1 MNLKKMT
8 TVVLGALLSGVVL
21 AGCGGDRAN
30 DLGTDVRTKVGTL
43 AHLNASEEQYN
54 EIMKKVDETWTGKF
68 SFDYVYYDKLTAM
81 QMGLDAGNI
90 REMSLYNSTAKY
102 LLDRNDKLAL
112 VEYKDMKLADAF
124 CCAVRKED
132 QELLAE
138 LNKALEEMKKDGTMA
153 KLVTTYITDLKKG
166 EEPPAVPMPETQ
178 GTPLKIAVTGDLPPL
193 DLVLADGKAAGFN
206 TAVLAEI
213 GKRLGRNVEIVQIDS
228 AARASALSSKK
239 VDVVFWVTV
248 PTGGSKVPADI
259 DKPEGL
265 ELTVPYYQDDTVHVG
280 RKQQ

>member
-8 TVVLGALLSGVVL
+8 ALVLGALLGGVVL

-30 DLGTDVRTKVGTL
+30 DLETDARTKVGTL
-43 AHLNASEEQYN
+43 VHLNASEEQYN
-54 EIMKKVDETWTGKF
+54 EIMKKVDEAWTSKF

-81 QMGLDAGNI
+81 QMGLEAGNI
-90 REMSLYNSTAKY
+90 REMSLYKSTAQY

-112 VEYKDMKLADAF
+112 VEYKEMKLSDAF

-132 QELLAE
+132 QELLAG
-138 LNKALEEMKKDGTMA
+138 LNKALEEMKGDGTMA

-228 AARASALSSKK
+228 AARASALSSRK
-239 VDVVFWVTV
+239 VDVVFWVTL
-248 PTGGSKVPADI
+248 PAGGSMVPADI

-265 ELTVPYYQDDTVHVG
+265 ELTVPYYQDETVHVG

>member
-8 TVVLGALLSGVVL
+8 ALVLGALLGGVVL

-30 DLGTDVRTKVGTL
+30 DLETDAHTKVGTL
-43 AHLNASEEQYN
+43 VHLNASEEQYN
-54 EIMKKVDETWTGKF
+54 EIMKKVDETWTSKF

-81 QMGLDAGNI
+81 QMGLEAGNI
-90 REMSLYNSTAKY
+90 REMSLYNSTARY

-112 VEYKDMKLADAF
+112 VEYKEMKLSDAF

-132 QELLAE
+132 QELLAG
-138 LNKALEEMKKDGTMA
+138 LNKALEEMKGDGTMA

-178 GTPLKIAVTGDLPPL
+178 GAPLKIAVTGDLPPL

-213 GKRLGRNVEIVQIDS
+213 GERLGRNVEIVQIDS
-228 AARASALSSKK
+228 AARASALSSRK
-239 VDVVFWVTV
+239 VDVVFWVTL
-248 PTGGSKVPADI
+248 PAGGSMVPADI

-265 ELTVPYYQDDTVHVG
+265 ELTVPYYQDETVHVG
-280 RKQQ
+280 RKQ

>member
-8 TVVLGALLSGVVL
+8 ALVLGALLGGVVL

-30 DLGTDVRTKVGTL
+30 DLETDAHTKVGTL
-43 AHLNASEEQYN
+43 VHLNASEEQYN
-54 EIMKKVDETWTGKF
+54 EIMKKVDETWTSKF

-81 QMGLDAGNI
+81 QMGLEAGNI
-90 REMSLYNSTAKY
+90 REMSLYNSTAQY

-112 VEYKDMKLADAF
+112 VEYKEMKLSDAF

-132 QELLAE
+132 QELLAG
-138 LNKALEEMKKDGTMA
+138 LNKALEEMKGDGTMA

-178 GTPLKIAVTGDLPPL
+178 GAPLKIAVTGDLPPL

-213 GKRLGRNVEIVQIDS
+213 GERLGRNVEIVQIDS
-228 AARASALSSKK
+228 AARASALSSRK
-239 VDVVFWVTV
+239 VDVVFWVTL
-248 PTGGSKVPADI
+248 PAGGSMVPADI

-265 ELTVPYYQDDTVHVG
+265 ELTVPYYQDETVHVG

>member
-8 TVVLGALLSGVVL
+8 ALVLGALLGGVVL

-30 DLGTDVRTKVGTL
+30 DLETDAHTKVGTL
-43 AHLNASEEQYN
+43 VHLNASEEQYN
-54 EIMKKVDETWTGKF
+54 EIMKKVDEAWTSKF

-81 QMGLDAGNI
+81 QMGLEAGNI
-90 REMSLYNSTAKY
+90 REMSLYKSTAQY

-112 VEYKDMKLADAF
+112 VEYKEMKLSDAF

-132 QELLAE
+132 QELLAG
-138 LNKALEEMKKDGTMA
+138 LNKALEGMKGDGTLD

-178 GTPLKIAVTGDLPPL
+178 GAPLKIAVTGDLPPL

-213 GKRLGRNVEIVQIDS
+213 GKRLSRNVEIVQIDS
-228 AARASALSSKK
+228 AARASALSSRK
-239 VDVVFWVTV
+239 VDVVFWVAV
-248 PTGGSKVPADI
+248 PEGDSKLPPDL
-259 DKPEGL
+259 DKPDGV
-265 ELTVPYYQDDTVHVG
+265 ELTIPYYKDDISHIAV
-280 RKQQ
+280 KK

>member
-8 TVVLGALLSGVVL
+8 ALVLGALLGGVVL

-30 DLGTDVRTKVGTL
+30 DLETDAHTKVGTL
-43 AHLNASEEQYN
+43 VHLNASEEQYN
-54 EIMKKVDETWTGKF
+54 EIMKKVDETWTSKF

-81 QMGLDAGNI
+81 QMGLEAGNI
-90 REMSLYNSTAKY
+90 REMSLYNSTAQY

-112 VEYKDMKLADAF
+112 VEYKEMKLSDAF

-132 QELLAE
+132 QELLAG
-138 LNKALEEMKKDGTMA
+138 LNKALEEMKGDGTMA

-178 GTPLKIAVTGDLPPL
+178 GAPLKIAVTGDLPPL

-213 GKRLGRNVEIVQIDS
+213 GERLGRNVEIVQIDS
-228 AARASALSSKK
+228 AARASALSSRK
-239 VDVVFWVTV
+239 VDVVFWVTL
-248 PTGGSKVPADI
+248 PAGGSMVPADI

-265 ELTVPYYQDDTVHVG
+265 ELTVPYYQDETVHVG
-280 RKQQ
+280 RKQ